1 MGAFGVVREV
11 TKIHLE
17 DGVEQ
22 PPSATDDSNTSPT
35 AAVHNHHYD
44 ISVARDRMVQQCIR
58 QGEARYAVKYLRTQ
72 QVTVEERAR
81 GRVDL
86 AIEIQYLHAL
96 NHPNIVKMRGYFET
110 DGDAFH
116 PDNFFLMD
124 RLYGT
129 LEDKIDDWSAYLKE
143 HSPKGVLRLLSKS
156 KRKSHDEL
164 VKELL
169 QERIVVAY
177 DIASAFRY
185 MHSHKLV
192 YR

>member
-22 PPSATDDSNTSPT
+22 PSIKSNNE
-35 AAVHNHHYD
+35 AAVVHDYHYD
-44 ISVARDRMVQQCIR
+44 ISVARDRMVEQYMR

-72 QVTVEERAR
+72 EVTLEERAR

-86 AIEIQYLHAL
+86 AIEIKYLHAL
-96 NHPNIVKMRGYFET
+96 NHPNIVKMRGYFQT
-110 DGDAFH
+110 DGDDFH

-129 LEDKIDDWSAYLKE
+129 LEDRIRDWTAYLKE

-156 KRKSHDEL
+156 KRKAHDGL
-164 VKELL
+164 VQDLL

>member
-22 PPSATDDSNTSPT
+22 PPPADEN
-35 AAVHNHHYD
+35 AAAAAVVHNHHYD
-44 ISVARDRMVQQCIR
+44 ISTARDRMVQQYMR

-72 QVTVEERAR
+72 DVSVEERAR

-86 AIEIQYLHAL
+86 AIEIKYLHAL

-110 DGDAFH
+110 DGDDVHAS
-116 PDNFFLMD
+116 NFFLMD

-129 LEDKIDDWSAYLKE
+129 LEDRIGEWAAFLKE
-143 HSPKGVLRLLSKS
+143 HTPKGVMGLLSKL
-156 KRKSHDEL
+156 KRKAHDALCENM
-164 VKELL
+164 L
-169 QERIVVAY
+169 QDRIVVAY

-185 MHSHKLV
+185 MHSHKLI